1 MKLLLNRAPEN
12 CAKLFRKVTEQ
23 AISFLGQPKNLGA
36 VVTFVDKDE
45 IRTLNTQYRGIERST
60 DVLSFPTI
68 DNAGHGVIDA
78 SLYPYETDCRTGI
91 LNLGDV
97 FICADVAKSQAEEYG
112 HSLEREYA
120 FLFLHGLLHLLGFD
134 HIEPDDEREMNDA
147 AQSILS
153 ACGIGR

>member
-1 MKLLLNRAPEN
+1 MHIPTNKRQMKLLLNRAPEN
-12 CAKLFRKVTEQ
+12 CAKLFRKVAEQ

-78 SLYPYETDCRTGI
+78 SLYP
-91 LNLGDV
+91 
-97 FICADVAKSQAEEYG
+97 
-112 HSLEREYA
+112 
-120 FLFLHGLLHLLGFD
+120 
-134 HIEPDDEREMNDA
+134 
-147 AQSILS
+147 
-153 ACGIGR
+153 